1 MQKIN
6 LERIYVKGGKMTS
19 KMSKKLWL
27 FVHENSKKIVPAFT
41 FCGKV
46 CFLYELVFWTFI
58 KVFQNGEIM
67 SRKFIISIF
76 SIHIVHF
83 AFCHQEDHKC

>member
-1 MQKIN
+1 
-6 LERIYVKGGKMTS
+6 MTS
-19 KMSKKLWL
+19 KMSKKLGL

-76 SIHIVHF
+76 RVLFKAQLKKTFQFSSEISSIDQKPSF
-83 AFCHQEDHKC
+83 